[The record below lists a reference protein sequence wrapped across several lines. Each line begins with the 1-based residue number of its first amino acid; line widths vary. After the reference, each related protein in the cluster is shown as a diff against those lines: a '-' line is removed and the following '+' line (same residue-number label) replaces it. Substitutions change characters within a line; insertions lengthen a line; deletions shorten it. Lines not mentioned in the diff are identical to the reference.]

1 MLEASSI
8 LSRVVKSCKEV
19 VVLNISGSVGV
30 LLKLAGLES
39 AVLNCL
45 NLSIDVSGI
54 PVANTY

>member
-1 MLEASSI
+1 M
-8 LSRVVKSCKEV
+8 V
-19 VVLNISGSVGV
+19 VVNISGSVGV